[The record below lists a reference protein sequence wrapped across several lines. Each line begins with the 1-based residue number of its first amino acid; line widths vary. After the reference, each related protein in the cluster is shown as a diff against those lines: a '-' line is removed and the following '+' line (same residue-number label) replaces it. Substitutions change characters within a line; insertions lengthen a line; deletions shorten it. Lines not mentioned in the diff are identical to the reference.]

1 MVELKNGRA
10 EFYAGNYSFYAV
22 EKERRYLEQL
32 RQYKKEQAE
41 IQRLSETARI
51 MHEHNTEHL
60 NKRAF
65 SIEKRI
71 ARLNQ
76 TARPEE
82 RKKLKAKFGQAE
94 FHADDLL
101 SLREVNKAFGSQ
113 VLFDM

>member
-1 MVELKNGRA
+1 
-10 EFYAGNYSFYAV
+10 
-22 EKERRYLEQL
+22 
-32 RQYKKEQAE
+32 
-41 IQRLSETARI
+41 

-101 SLREVNKAFGSQ
+101 SAGGE
-113 VLFDM
+113 

>member
-1 MVELKNGRA
+1 M
-10 EFYAGNYSFYAV
+10 

-32 RQYKKEQAE
+32 RRYKEQAE

-82 RKKLKAKFGQAE
+82 RKKLKAKFGQAG
-94 FHADDLL
+94 FTPTI
-101 SLREVNKAFGSQ
+101 SCPCGR
-113 VLFDM
+113 